1 MELSERKKQ
10 ILKAIIGDYIRTAE
24 PVGSKALTEGHA
36 LPFSSATI
44 RNEMSELEEM
54 GYLEKPHTSAGR
66 IPSPQGYRLYVD
78 ELMEQPQDAGEE
90 DDATLQQMMHTK
102 VRELDRLIEEA
113 GRIISS
119 LTNYASVAVTPTM
132 TQISIRRFEIIAVDQ
147 MNFVIVVVT
156 DSGTVKNKMV
166 RTMTAV
172 SKDEAE
178 LLTYVLNQT
187 LTGLPLTS
195 ITAERFDIVHT
206 HTPVG
211 GVLTRLAARD
221 ARRSGTRVLY
231 TAHGFHF
238 YKGAPLANWL
248 LWYPVERVMS
258 RLTDVLITIN
268 QEDYER
274 AKRFAHCQVEYVP
287 GVGVDLS
294 RFAAVKCRDS
304 KRGELGL
311 APDDFAMLSVG
322 DLIPRKNQAAIVQ
335 ALHLLPGN
343 VRLIVC
349 GEGPERGSL
358 LELAK
363 GLGVADRVSL
373 LGFRDDMA
381 DVMAAC
387 DCLVFPSIHEGLP
400 VSVMEAMAAGL
411 PVVASDIRGIEPD
424 LLSDRESGLVLPEA
438 TPGAIASAVSELMK
452 DAGLRDRLIRGSVES
467 VRRFGLEEA
476 LETTS
481 NVYEGGGARC

>member
-195 ITAERFDIVHT
+195 ITAERFDIVRRAAGLTALLAPVAEYVAELIEELGNQKVFLEGTNKLLRFPEYRDTQKAQTLLDYMEDDHT
-206 HTPVG
+206 HLVPATRKIDGIQFFIGPENGENPLSETSAIYAKYGIGRIGQGVIGIVG
-211 GVLTRLAARD
+211 PTRMDYAKLSAR
-221 ARRSGTRVLY
+221 
-231 TAHGFHF
+231 
-238 YKGAPLANWL
+238 
-248 LWYPVERVMS
+248 
-258 RLTDVLITIN
+258 
-268 QEDYER
+268 
-274 AKRFAHCQVEYVP
+274 
-287 GVGVDLS
+287 LS
-294 RFAAVKCRDS
+294 RFAK
-304 KRGELGL
+304 GL
-311 APDDFAMLSVG
+311 
-322 DLIPRKNQAAIVQ
+322 N
-335 ALHLLPGN
+335 
-343 VRLIVC
+343 RLIA
-349 GEGPERGSL
+349 ETFLDE
-358 LELAK
+358 
-363 GLGVADRVSL
+363 
-373 LGFRDDMA
+373 
-381 DVMAAC
+381 
-387 DCLVFPSIHEGLP
+387 
-400 VSVMEAMAAGL
+400 
-411 PVVASDIRGIEPD
+411 
-424 LLSDRESGLVLPEA
+424 
-438 TPGAIASAVSELMK
+438 K
-452 DAGLRDRLIRGSVES
+452 DGNR
-467 VRRFGLEEA
+467 
-476 LETTS
+476 
-481 NVYEGGGARC
+481 